1 MDQPAELVA
10 VQKYLRQGIGEIA
23 SGGDQSRRCRS
34 SLPGRSTCAAEGPGV
49 ARLGAPLIQPNPR
62 PTQRNIHAELADETG
77 WRFRCVDERNR
88 FHWLVPAFPGG
99 LSRTHGLRSDGPGHR
114 FEHQRIPPD
123 VSIDPGFDPEWNF
136 GFVLDGYPAI
146 QSQAEFFLE
155 CYDLDGVI
163 LLDVADGIL
172 TDRLSRFRICETCGF
187 DPNLIY
193 AQPPADAVCEICG
206 SALAS
211 RSSESPG
218 AIEERLREFHTQT
231 EPVIELL
238 RQRELVV
245 KVDGTKPTS
254 EIHDF
259 VRAALGLTSEAMAQ
273 RLRSSMT
280 AK

>member
-1 MDQPAELVA
+1 MPDDIVAEVM
-10 VQKYLRQGIGEIA
+10 K
-23 SGGDQSRRCRS
+23 
-34 SLPGRSTCAAEGPGV
+34 T
-49 ARLGAPLIQPNPR
+49 RLEQ
-62 PTQRNIHAELADETG
+62 HD
-77 WRFRCVDERNR
+77 
-88 FHWLVPAFPGG
+88 
-99 LSRTHGLRSDGPGHR
+99 
-114 FEHQRIPPD
+114 
-123 VSIDPGFDPEWNF
+123 WNF